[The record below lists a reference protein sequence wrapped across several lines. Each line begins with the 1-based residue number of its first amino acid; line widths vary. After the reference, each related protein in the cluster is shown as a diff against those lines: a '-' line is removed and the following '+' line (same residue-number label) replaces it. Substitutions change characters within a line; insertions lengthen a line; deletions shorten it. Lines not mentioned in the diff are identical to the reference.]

1 MLKKIIFENWK
12 RTCFFVCTM
21 WNKDRL
27 NKQKRVR
34 LLTISVL
41 YPIRFGNGREIY
53 GSRLKCIVKIRTGI
67 DRISC
72 TYKLKQLNQSMNF
85 SFFRM
90 ILIFSYRDRLLRGSL
105 LLKFESFCV
114 WVRGWDE
121 IKKHLYSFFVNNLF
135 CTTKAPAFSD
145 EGDGRIF
152 YSYYSLHVSFIARD
166 FFSYFLSSSSL

>member
-1 MLKKIIFENWK
+1 MEEK
-12 RTCFFVCTM
+12 
-21 WNKDRL
+21 
-27 NKQKRVR
+27 
-34 LLTISVL
+34 
-41 YPIRFGNGREIY
+41 IY

-67 DRISC
+67 DKISC

-85 SFFRM
+85 SFFR
-90 ILIFSYRDRLLRGSL
+90 IIFSYHDRLLRGSL

-114 WVRGWDE
+114 CVCAGGMKSKS
-121 IKKHLYSFFVNNLF
+121 IYIHFFVYNLF

-166 FFSYFLSSSSL
+166 FLSYFCHLPVCKLVVCVGETLF

>member
-1 MLKKIIFENWK
+1 MEEK
-12 RTCFFVCTM
+12 
-21 WNKDRL
+21 
-27 NKQKRVR
+27 
-34 LLTISVL
+34 
-41 YPIRFGNGREIY
+41 IY

-67 DRISC
+67 DKISC

-85 SFFRM
+85 SFFR
-90 ILIFSYRDRLLRGSL
+90 IIFSYHDRLLRGSL

-114 WVRGWDE
+114 CVCVRGWDE
-121 IKKHLYSFFVNNLF
+121 IKKHLYSFFVYNLF

-166 FFSYFLSSSSL
+166 FLSSFCHLPVCKLVVCVGETLF

>member
-27 NKQKRVR
+27 NKQK
-34 LLTISVL
+34 LDLKM
-41 YPIRFGNGREIY
+41 EEKIY
-53 GSRLKCIVKIRTGI
+53 GSRLKCIVKIRTSI
-67 DRISC
+67 EKISC
-72 TYKLKQLNQSMNF
+72 TYKLKQLNQFMNF
-85 SFFRM
+85 SFFWM

-114 WVRGWDE
+114 CVRGWDE
-121 IKKHLYSFFVNNLF
+121 IKKHLYSFFVYNLF

-166 FFSYFLSSSSL
+166 FLSYFCPLPVCKLVVCVGETLFW

>member
-1 MLKKIIFENWK
+1 MEEK
-12 RTCFFVCTM
+12 
-21 WNKDRL
+21 
-27 NKQKRVR
+27 
-34 LLTISVL
+34 
-41 YPIRFGNGREIY
+41 IY

-67 DRISC
+67 DKISC

-85 SFFRM
+85 SFFR
-90 ILIFSYRDRLLRGSL
+90 IIFSYHDRLLRGSL

-114 WVRGWDE
+114 CVCAGGMKSKS
-121 IKKHLYSFFVNNLF
+121 IYIHF

-166 FFSYFLSSSSL
+166 FLSYFCHLPVCKLVVCVGETLF